1 MIFTRLAVLACNV
14 AWQVKEHLGMA
25 GQRSMREREGSV
37 RKLDDGAGDN
47 ELVDL
52 PTTVSGVIARLREI
66 DAGLPTDDGVAVFNR
81 MYLTVTE
88 RIAAVIANS
97 AGGSTTFRDSETM
110 AELDVGFAN
119 LWLAAYDADTAR
131 QAVTPAWRPLFEAR
145 SGGRLP
151 VQYAVAGMNTHIE
164 HDLPIA
170 VVSTCRARGL
180 EPEDIHRDF
189 ETVNK
194 LLAQVES
201 PIRRS
206 FLDTIGRDVD
216 RQVGPVVHLLSTWDI
231 DKARDLAWVTAE
243 TIWALQPTSF
253 LRDRFL
259 NGLGHTV
266 GMTSRALLTPI
277 S

>member
-1 MIFTRLAVLACNV
+1 MLP
-14 AWQVKEHLGMA
+14 G
-25 GQRSMREREGSV
+25 GSV
-37 RKLDDGAGDN
+37 ANRTTAARDTQA
-47 ELVDL
+47 VDL

-66 DAGLPTDDGVAVFNR
+66 DAELPSDDGVAVFNR

-88 RIAAVIANS
+88 RIAAVIAAPS
-97 AGGSTTFRDSETM
+97 GGATPFRDSETM
-110 AELDVGFAN
+110 AELDVRFAN
-119 LWLAAYDADTAR
+119 FWLAAYDADAAR
-131 QAVTPAWRPLFEAR
+131 QAVTPAWRPLFQAR
-145 SGGRLP
+145 GGGRLP

-180 EPEDIHRDF
+180 EPEDIHRDY

-194 LLAQVES
+194 VLAQVES

-206 FLDTIGRDVD
+206 FLDAIGKDADD
-216 RQVGPVVHLLSTWDI
+216 RVGPVVHLLSTWNI
-231 DKARDLAWVTAE
+231 NKARDLSWVTAE
-243 TIWALQPTSF
+243 TIWALSRTSF

-259 NGLGHTV
+259 DGLGHTV
-266 GMTSRALLTPI
+266 GMSSRALLTPA